1 MATKVELA
9 KEKLRELVDR
19 QNALVAD
26 PFLGRNDMYKQLK
39 VIRNEI
45 TELVQ
50 VIAPY

>member
-1 MATKVELA
+1 MATKVEQA

-26 PFLGRNDMYKQLK
+26 PLIGRNELYKQLK
-39 VIRNEI
+39 EVRNEI

-50 VIAPY
+50 VVAPY